1 MKKDSATEREAEG
14 AWSCPLGLLTPS
26 KGKSLMMSIGI
37 FSAWRASSLL
47 GLSGITRKLDALWI
61 ENYAGGTLLG
71 SNPSDFHLGLWMAAR
86 VG

>member
-1 MKKDSATEREAEG
+1 MRLVLPFGSPHTIKREILDDVDRDIQCLARLFF
-14 AWSCPLGLLTPS
+14 ARS
-26 KGKSLMMSIGI
+26 
-37 FSAWRASSLL
+37 FRDH
-47 GLSGITRKLDALWI
+47 RKLDALWI